1 LGVPAKILGAPSSF
15 LNQITKNTFSLPMF
29 SNLGNKTMFRAVE
42 VVLIQMH
49 TCIFNINL
57 ALQVQDFLILI
68 YKAQIY
74 EN

>member
-1 LGVPAKILGAPSSF
+1 
-15 LNQITKNTFSLPMF
+15 
-29 SNLGNKTMFRAVE
+29 MFRAVE